1 MHRNCLK
8 YIKNYFNL
16 DLNELHKKERVGG
29 GENRTLVLS
38 QLNLY
43 DYMLIG

>member
-16 DLNELHKKERVGG
+16 DLNELHKKERVGSRWTHS
-29 GENRTLVLS
+29 E
-38 QLNLY
+38 Q
-43 DYMLIG
+43 LIGIS